1 MMIKKTVMVLWLVL
15 TCGTACFGA
24 AYEDSIAVV
33 VNNDVI
39 TLSELNEEVGGLFKR
54 IGNPSDAEK
63 ETLLPEV
70 RKTAMNKLI
79 DDLLIGQE
87 AAKMNIII
95 PAENVDATIQ
105 GMLQERKIPM
115 EAFAATLTKDGGTMA
130 EYREEVKQYLTRMKL
145 ISREIRPK
153 ISVNE
158 EEIGEYYSEHR
169 DLYEGKEAVRLSQIL
184 FILPEGAS
192 AANRKEIGAQA
203 EAVFARLQ
211 NGESFEL
218 LASQYNSDPAVR
230 ASGGDL
236 GFVERGML
244 RDALNEAAFILPPGQ
259 TSGVIETPVGFHII
273 KVTEKRGAGIKPIG
287 EVRAEVEE
295 KIAAKKTEAK
305 YLEWIGTLRQ
315 KAHIEIR
322 VDTPAAQQG

>member
-1 MMIKKTVMVLWLVL
+1 MTIKKACMVLWLVL
-15 TCGTACFGA
+15 ACSTACFGA
-24 AYEDSIAVV
+24 TYEDGIAVV

-39 TLSELNEEVGGLFKR
+39 TISEINQEVEGILKR
-54 IGNPSDAEK
+54 IGNPPEAEK

-87 AAKMNIII
+87 AAKMSIII

-115 EAFAATLTKDGGTMA
+115 EAFLATLAKDGGTMD
-130 EYREEVKQYLTRMKL
+130 EYRQEVKQYLTRMKL

-158 EEIGEYYSEHR
+158 EEIGAYYSEHR
-169 DLYEGKEAVRLSQIL
+169 DLYEGKEAVRLGQIL
-184 FILPEGAS
+184 FVLPEGAS
-192 AANRKEIGAQA
+192 AANRKEIMAQA
-203 EAVFARLQ
+203 GAVLARLQ

-218 LASQYNSDPAVR
+218 LASQFNTDPAAR

-244 RDALNEAAFILPPGQ
+244 RDALNEVAFSLPPGQ

-273 KVTEKRGAGIKPIG
+273 RVTEKRGAGIKPIG

-305 YLEWIGTLRQ
+305 YLEWIDALRQ

-322 VDTPAAQQG
+322 IGTPAAQG